1 MKIIFNIVGVEVRLK
16 QEILLDPPSPA
27 LRDVVRALRGRLGD
41 QLARFVDADCSLVD
55 CSVLLVNG
63 RNMLSLEGWATEI
76 HAGDEITFMVPVAGG

>member
-1 MKIIFNIVGVEVRLK
+1 MKVIFNIVGVEVRMK
-16 QEILLDPPSPA
+16 QEILLAPPSPA
-27 LRDVVRALRGRLGD
+27 LRDVVRALRDRLGD

>member
-1 MKIIFNIVGVEVRLK
+1 MKIIFNIVGVEIRLK

-27 LRDVVRALRGRLGD
+27 LRDVVRALRDRLGD
-41 QLARFVDADCSLVD
+41 QLARFVDADCSPVD

>member
-1 MKIIFNIVGVEVRLK
+1 MKIIVNIIGVEVRLK

-27 LRDVVRALRGRLGD
+27 LRDVVRALRDRLGD

>member
-1 MKIIFNIVGVEVRLK
+1 MKIIVNIIGVEVRLK

-27 LRDVVRALRGRLGD
+27 FRDVVRALRDRLGD

-76 HAGDEITFMVPVAGG
+76 HTGDEITFMVPVAGG

>member
-27 LRDVVRALRGRLGD
+27 LRDVVRALRDRLGD
-41 QLARFVDADCSLVD
+41 QLTRFVDADCSLVD

-76 HAGDEITFMVPVAGG
+76 HTGDEITFMVPVAGG